1 MNKSIEVR
9 GAREHN
15 LKNVDVSIPKDQL
28 VVFTGI
34 SGSGKSSMAFDTI
47 YAEGQRRYVESLSS
61 YARQFL
67 GVLGKPDVDHID
79 GLSPSISIDQ
89 KSVSHNRRS
98 TVGTITEI
106 YDYFRLLF
114 ARVGHPYCHQCS
126 TEISKLSVNE
136 ITNKIMALLISLS
149 KNNKLKPLSV
159 KITSPVVRQKKGE
172 FSGLFDNL
180 RSKGYDKTIVDN
192 KIIGLNDDI
201 GLIKTNKHDID
212 VIVDE
217 ISGSYKQFK
226 DKVYFSNLRSRVFN
240 DIEQAVSL
248 SNGLVYL
255 YISAYEKHLFSENF
269 SCPNCNI
276 SLPEIEPRM
285 FSFNSPLGA
294 CETCKGLGTII
305 RINPKLIINEKLTI
319 NEGGIMPY
327 GRILLKDTWFT
338 RLFQVFLEDVNVSVS
353 QRLSTLKN
361 EQIEKILYGSTKTY
375 RVYGNN
381 RHGEGT
387 SILEKFN
394 GVIPE
399 LERKYSESDSEYTRR
414 EIEKYMNEE
423 VCTTCKGKRLK
434 ETVLHV
440 KIQGKNIF
448 EVCDMAVIHSID
460 FINHLENK
468 LNSYEKTISHS
479 ILQEISARLTFLA
492 NVGLSYLTLNRAA
505 RTLSGGESQRIRL
518 ASQIGSGLSGV
529 IYVLDEPSIGLHPRD
544 VKALIDT
551 LKELRD
557 VGNTIIV
564 VEHDPETIIQ
574 ADHIVDFGEKA
585 GKFGGKIVFQGNI
598 EVFKSTDTITS
609 NYLFSRS
616 MIQKREN
623 IQKELHGM
631 LTIKKCSQYNLKNI
645 TASFPL
651 GNLIGITGVSG
662 SGKSTLIVETLY
674 KALQYN
680 LEGKYDSMMGKF
692 EALDGY
698 QYIDKVY
705 LVDQSPIGR
714 TPRSNPAT
722 YIGVFDFI
730 RDIFAQSPDAKMRG
744 YKKGRF
750 SFNVKGGRCE
760 KCSGGGSIK
769 VEMQFLPD
777 VYVMCDVCEGKRYNS
792 ETIEVKHKGKSI
804 YDILSMTVDEALD
817 FFANYR
823 QVKNK
828 LQTLHDIGLSYLE
841 LGRPAPTLS
850 GGEAQRV
857 KLANELSKK
866 ESGRTLYI
874 LDEPTT
880 GLHLYD
886 VNKLLK
892 ALYQLIGKGNTVIV
906 IEHNLDV
913 IKNVDYI
920 IDLGPEGGEK
930 GGELLY
936 QGPTDAIIKNR
947 HSYTGR
953 YLRNIL

>member
-1 MNKSIEVR
+1 
-9 GAREHN
+9 
-15 LKNVDVSIPKDQL
+15 
-28 VVFTGI
+28 
-34 SGSGKSSMAFDTI
+34 
-47 YAEGQRRYVESLSS
+47 
-61 YARQFL
+61 
-67 GVLGKPDVDHID
+67 
-79 GLSPSISIDQ
+79 
-89 KSVSHNRRS
+89 
-98 TVGTITEI
+98 
-106 YDYFRLLF
+106 
-114 ARVGHPYCHQCS
+114 
-126 TEISKLSVNE
+126 
-136 ITNKIMALLISLS
+136 
-149 KNNKLKPLSV
+149 
-159 KITSPVVRQKKGE
+159 
-172 FSGLFDNL
+172 
-180 RSKGYDKTIVDN
+180 
-192 KIIGLNDDI
+192 
-201 GLIKTNKHDID
+201 
-212 VIVDE
+212 
-217 ISGSYKQFK
+217 
-226 DKVYFSNLRSRVFN
+226 
-240 DIEQAVSL
+240 
-248 SNGLVYL
+248 
-255 YISAYEKHLFSENF
+255 
-269 SCPNCNI
+269 
-276 SLPEIEPRM
+276 
-285 FSFNSPLGA
+285 
-294 CETCKGLGTII
+294 
-305 RINPKLIINEKLTI
+305 
-319 NEGGIMPY
+319 
-327 GRILLKDTWFT
+327 
-338 RLFQVFLEDVNVSVS
+338 
-353 QRLSTLKN
+353 
-361 EQIEKILYGSTKTY
+361 
-375 RVYGNN
+375 
-381 RHGEGT
+381 
-387 SILEKFN
+387 
-394 GVIPE
+394 
-399 LERKYSESDSEYTRR
+399 
-414 EIEKYMNEE
+414 
-423 VCTTCKGKRLK
+423 
-434 ETVLHV
+434 
-440 KIQGKNIF
+440 
-448 EVCDMAVIHSID
+448 
-460 FINHLENK
+460 
-468 LNSYEKTISHS
+468 
-479 ILQEISARLTFLA
+479 
-492 NVGLSYLTLNRAA
+492 
-505 RTLSGGESQRIRL
+505 
-518 ASQIGSGLSGV
+518 
-529 IYVLDEPSIGLHPRD
+529 
-544 VKALIDT
+544 
-551 LKELRD
+551 
-557 VGNTIIV
+557 
-564 VEHDPETIIQ
+564 
-574 ADHIVDFGEKA
+574 
-585 GKFGGKIVFQGNI
+585 
-598 EVFKSTDTITS
+598 
-609 NYLFSRS
+609 
-616 MIQKREN
+616 
-623 IQKELHGM
+623 LHGM

-892 ALYQLIGKGNTVIV
+892 ALYQLIDKGNTVIV